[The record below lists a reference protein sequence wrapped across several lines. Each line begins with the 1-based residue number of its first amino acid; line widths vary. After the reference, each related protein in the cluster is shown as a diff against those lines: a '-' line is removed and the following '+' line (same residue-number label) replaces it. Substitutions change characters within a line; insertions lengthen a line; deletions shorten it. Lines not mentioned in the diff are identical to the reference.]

1 MIKVIGVHYNNSDKI
16 FYYKFNDISFDDKKY
31 VIVESDNGERFAE
44 IVTSIIEVDEKM
56 LKNEVKNVI
65 RIANKKDMQK
75 NETNLADEK
84 NALEDAIRLVN
95 ELNLDM
101 NILNATFS
109 FDRRQL
115 AFNFMSSERI
125 DFRELAKKLASIYKT
140 RIELR
145 QIGVRDKAKCIGGYG
160 VCGNTLCCSSF
171 LEEINSVSI
180 NMAKNQNLSLNPQK
194 INGVCGRL
202 MCCLSYE
209 NDCYS
214 DYKKHLP
221 KIGSKIEYNGD
232 LCKVIEHDTL
242 SLKYKIETPDLKVI
256 ELEVNKE

>member
-1 MIKVIGVHYNNSDKI
+1 MIKVIGVRYNNSEKI
-16 FYYKFNDISFDDKKY
+16 YYYKFNNITLDDKKY
-31 VIVESDNGERFAE
+31 VIVESDNGEKFAE
-44 IVTSIIEVDEKM
+44 IVTSVIEVDEKK
-56 LKNEVKNVI
+56 LRSKVKKII
-65 RIANKKDMQK
+65 RIANKRDMQK
-75 NETNLADEK
+75 NENNLSDEK
-84 NALEDAIRLVN
+84 KALCDANRLVN

-101 NILNATFS
+101 NILSADFS
-109 FDRRQL
+109 FDRKQL
-115 AFNFMSSERI
+115 IFNFMASERI

-160 VCGNTLCCSSF
+160 VCGNILCCSSF
-171 LEEINSVSI
+171 LDEINSVSI

-209 NDCYS
+209 NECYS
-214 DYKKHLP
+214 DYKRLLP
-221 KIGSKIEYNGD
+221 KIGSKGEYSGE

-242 SLKYKIETPDLKVI
+242 NMKYKIETPDLKVI
-256 ELEVNKE
+256 ELEVKSK